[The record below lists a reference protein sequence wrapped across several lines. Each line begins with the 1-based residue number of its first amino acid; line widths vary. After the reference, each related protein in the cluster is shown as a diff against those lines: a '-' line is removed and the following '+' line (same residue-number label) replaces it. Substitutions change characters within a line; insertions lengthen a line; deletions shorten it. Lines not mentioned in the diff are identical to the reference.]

1 MLSELVNDTDNFC
14 SRHAFGDVRH
24 PLLESAEI
32 VEDIVKNQIQH
43 LVVQAAD
50 TTNLRGGRLMN
61 VDDVVFLL
69 RHNKDKLK
77 RIVRHLT
84 YREIRQKA
92 QKQMGVEEDDSTEI
106 GYEWGINLTAI

>member
-1 MLSELVNDTDNFC
+1 M
-14 SRHAFGDVRH
+14 AFI
-24 PLLESAEI
+24 S
-32 VEDIVKNQIQH
+32 
-43 LVVQAAD
+43 VQ
-50 TTNLRGGRLMN
+50 
-61 VDDVVFLL
+61 
-69 RHNKDKLK
+69 DKLK

>member
-43 LVVQAAD
+43 LVSE
-50 TTNLRGGRLMN
+50 TNWHR
-61 VDDVVFLL
+61 
-69 RHNKDKLK
+69 
-77 RIVRHLT
+77 
-84 YREIRQKA
+84 
-92 QKQMGVEEDDSTEI
+92 STWQFPNDI
-106 GYEWGINLTAI
+106 I